1 MYITRL
7 KYTHYSIY
15 HIQYNILKLHYKII
29 EHNTLQEIEYTS
41 QDIEHTSQDYRIKQ
55 TFTRQSALW
64 KNTVYLFCKTGNGW
78 DVRIGATDTIWA
90 RNFKCVEWLT
100 LAYPMLQ

>member
-1 MYITRL
+1 MHVQYIVMHNLRYRFYMYITRL

-55 TFTRQSALW
+55 RLSRQSAL
-64 KNTVYLFCKTGNGW
+64 
-78 DVRIGATDTIWA
+78 
-90 RNFKCVEWLT
+90 
-100 LAYPMLQ
+100 